1 MYTTLTQPVRVVSK
15 DRKPKKKDE
24 SKISSK
30 PTKGQLQSSAKK
42 LTCCPVSRPLPPI
55 DKKTDSMEIED
66 DENTAVDLPVEQVRF
81 SSFIIWHLQEI
92 LFGLTILFCLK
103 SDRALSNISSP
114 TSDPSQLVVCG
125 TKATLFSRVAIIQ
138 PCTASFRFAFVSLFC
153 AILFCDVIM
162 TSHNDVING
171 SIVQYGWKYHIPL
184 LSTRTKCLMSC
195 SFYFTLSVGC
205 IECANTETRFS

>member
-1 MYTTLTQPVRVVSK
+1 MIFCDYQVWAS
-15 DRKPKKKDE
+15 
-24 SKISSK
+24 
-30 PTKGQLQSSAKK
+30 
-42 LTCCPVSRPLPPI
+42 
-55 DKKTDSMEIED
+55 
-66 DENTAVDLPVEQVRF
+66 TA
-81 SSFIIWHLQEI
+81 
-92 LFGLTILFCLK
+92 TILFCLK

-205 IECANTETRFS
+205 IECANTETRFSWVQHIFGDDDRKLRGNLHCTAGSSVWHAR